1 MFLKTTFIKLFKK
14 FSIFF
19 IRNLFNSTAN
29 IESILSVINQKNSF
43 DDLKYCETFEDPN
56 LLYENLFSHFRDE
69 KINLLEFGTYE
80 GKSIKKFLSLN
91 SNRCSKFYGFDS
103 FLGLPALWRKGFDK
117 GAFNV
122 NGRVPIIDD
131 NRVTFIKGYFQN
143 TLPKFILENK
153 FEENLFVHY
162 DADLFSSTLFCLLKL
177 DTLKIPYFAIF
188 DEFYPDEVFAL
199 KKYIDMTSAK
209 VEMIGKVKN
218 PISNVPIQVSCK
230 IIPSEFFEV

>member
-1 MFLKTTFIKLFKK
+1 M
-14 FSIFF
+14 
-19 IRNLFNSTAN
+19 
-29 IESILSVINQKNSF
+29 Q
-43 DDLKYCETFEDPN
+43 
-56 LLYENLFSHFRDE
+56 
-69 KINLLEFGTYE
+69 
-80 GKSIKKFLSLN
+80 
-91 SNRCSKFYGFDS
+91 
-103 FLGLPALWRKGFDK
+103 GFDK
-117 GAFNV
+117 GSFNL
-122 NGRVPIIDD
+122 NGNIPTIND
-131 NRVTFIKGYFQN
+131 NRVTFEKGYFQN

-188 DEFYPDEVFAL
+188 DEFYPDEVNAL

-218 PISNVPIQVSCK
+218 SLSNFPIQVSCK